1 MKPILLLT
9 LLLSS
14 VLSDAQNSFT
24 ISGIIVDK
32 AKNPLVSANVILLKD
47 SNTLFTAQ
55 YSLQDG
61 TFNMSDI
68 VAGTYHLK
76 VMLSG
81 FETYQLKDINV
92 IENILLPSIELKEKS
107 NELKEVSV
115 RVQKPFIEVKAD
127 KIVVNVENS
136 IVNAGLSVMDVLQK
150 SPGVRVDQNENISL
164 KGKPGIAI
172 WIDGKPTSMVGSDL
186 ANLLRSMPANSVDKI
201 ELISSPSAR
210 YDAAGTGGIIN
221 IKTKKDQ
228 RIGWNG
234 TLNAN
239 YGQGV
244 YSKYGFGGTLNHRHK
259 KFNVYAN
266 YTYSNKYWFNHLML
280 NRKFLDTSRLNF
292 DQQLYRYD
300 QENNALFDF
309 KNHIASFGA
318 DYRASAK
325 TTLGASLSY
334 ISNSYQPTTDNKSQA
349 YGPNEEL
356 LYHFNTSGNHKNFVY
371 NLAANTYLRYSFD
384 STGKELSFDID
395 YARFGNQNNQNFITT
410 YQYINPNQSQPDYF
424 LKSNL
429 NGLTQIRSFKADYTT
444 QLRNNLKYDMGV
456 KTSFV
461 TADNESIFHVKTT
474 GDFIVDSSRT
484 NHFIYYENINAAYIN
499 LNKDGNKWSS
509 QLGLRLEN
517 TNINFQQT
525 ASIQKFDTNFSYTQ
539 LFPSLAW
546 QYHLSS
552 VHDIG
557 IAFSRR
563 IERPTYQQLNPFKFF
578 VDKTTYKEG
587 YARLQP
593 ASFYSVELSHTFKQ
607 KFVSSFTYGINK
619 GIITQVIQP
628 SETEDS
634 VTVQTDKNLDQMIF
648 IGISGAYPFTIAKW
662 WNNVT
667 NFNIYYA
674 KYQGNIANTP
684 LNNGGP
690 TFDFSTTNS
699 FLLPKGFSAE
709 LGGYYQARQVYGY
722 MNVNPNWMLNFGIQ
736 KLFLDKRATLK
747 FNFQDIF
754 WSGYPSASSRYIG
767 YTEYFIAQRETRV
780 ATISFT
786 YRFGKRTVPPSRNHR
801 GGAEDEKKRATSSGA

>member
-1 MKPILLLT
+1 MKPFLLLILLLV
-9 LLLSS
+9 S
-14 VLSDAQNSFT
+14 VVTEAQNSFT
-24 ISGIIVDK
+24 ISGVVVDK
-32 AKNPLVSANVILLKD
+32 LKNPLVAANVILLKD
-47 SNTLFTAQ
+47 SNKLVTAN

-61 TFNMSDI
+61 TFNLSEV
-68 VAGTYHLK
+68 VAGIYHLK

-81 FETYQLKDINV
+81 YETFQMKDIKV
-92 IENILLPSIELKEKS
+92 VENLKLPSIVLINKS
-107 NELKEVSV
+107 NELKEVAV

-164 KGKPGIAI
+164 KGQSGIAI

-186 ANLLRSMPANSVDKI
+186 ANILRSMPANSVDKI
-201 ELISSPSAR
+201 ELISRPGAR
-210 YDAAGTGGIIN
+210 YDAAGNGGIIN

-234 TLNAN
+234 TMNTN

-244 YSKYGFGGTLNHRHK
+244 YSKYGFGGTLNYRHK
-259 KFNVYAN
+259 KFHVYAN
-266 YTYSNKYWFNHLML
+266 YTYANKYWFNHLML
-280 NRKFLDTSRLNF
+280 NRKFLDTSRFNF
-292 DQQLYRYD
+292 DQQLYRYEQD
-300 QENNALFDF
+300 NNALFDF
-309 KNHIASFGA
+309 KNHIASSGI
-318 DYRASAK
+318 DYHISTKA
-325 TTLGASLSY
+325 TIGASLNF
-334 ISNSYQPTTDNKSQA
+334 ITNSYNPNTDNKSQA
-349 YGPNEEL
+349 YGPNDEL

-371 NLAANTYLRYSFD
+371 NLAANAYMRYTFD
-384 STGKELSFDID
+384 STGKEFSFDID
-395 YARFGNQNNQNFITT
+395 YARFRNQSNQNFITT
-410 YQYINPNQSQPDYF
+410 YQYTNPSQSQPDYY

-429 NGLTQIRSFKADYTT
+429 IGLTQIRSFKADYSSPV
-444 QLRNNLKYDMGV
+444 NNSLKYDLGV

-461 TADNESIFHVKTT
+461 TADNEPIFHIKTT

-484 NHFIYYENINAAYIN
+484 NHFIYNENINAAYIN
-499 LNKDGNKWSS
+499 LNKDGRKWSS
-509 QLGLRLEN
+509 QFGLRLEN

-525 ASIQKFDTNFSYTQ
+525 ASIQKFDTSFSYTQ
-539 LFPSLAW
+539 LFPSIAT
-546 QYHLSS
+546 QYHLNNL
-552 VHDIG
+552 HDLG
-557 IAFSRR
+557 ITISRR

-593 ASFYSVELSHTFKQ
+593 ASFYSVELTHTFKQ

-619 GIITQVIQP
+619 GAITQVIQP

-648 IGISGAYPFTIAKW
+648 IGISGAYPFTINRW
-662 WNNVT
+662 WSNVT

-674 KYQGNIANTP
+674 QYQGNVARTP

-699 FLLPKGFSAE
+699 FLLPYSFSVE
-709 LGGYYQARQVYGY
+709 LGGYYQASQVYGY
-722 MNVNPNWMLNFGIQ
+722 MKVNPNWMVNFGIQ
-736 KLFLDKRATLK
+736 KLFFDKRATLK

-754 WSGYPSASSRYIG
+754 WRGYPSASSRYVG
-767 YTEYFIAQRETRV
+767 YAEDFIAQRETRV

-786 YRFGKRTVPPSRNHR
+786 YRFGKRTVPPSRKHS
-801 GGAEDEKKRATSSGA
+801 GGAEEEKKRAATNGA